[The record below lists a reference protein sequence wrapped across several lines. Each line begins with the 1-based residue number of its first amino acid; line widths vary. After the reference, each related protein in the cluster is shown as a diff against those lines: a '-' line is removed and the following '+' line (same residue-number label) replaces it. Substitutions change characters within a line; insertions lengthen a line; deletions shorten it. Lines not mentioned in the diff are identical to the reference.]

1 MSPQAGAAC
10 YLHVAAAVVGT
21 CSGHQTQHTAV
32 LDRAHSAVPIPQAP
46 SRLLLPRRLTC
57 CSWSTA
63 EIGVPA
69 AGDCGGV
76 EPDHGSVAQTIFPPP
91 LNALAL
97 VAMVTSIYVT
107 GADGHLRGT
116 SLDGYCV
123 ER

>member
-1 MSPQAGAAC
+1 
-10 YLHVAAAVVGT
+10 
-21 CSGHQTQHTAV
+21 
-32 LDRAHSAVPIPQAP
+32 
-46 SRLLLPRRLTC
+46 
-57 CSWSTA
+57 
-63 EIGVPA
+63 VPA